1 MKSNIHFRKMV
12 TKCYI
17 FVFLISSVSFSQ
29 TNVRTEVNFPDILG
43 YKTVICDFHM
53 HTVFSDGLV
62 WPTIR
67 ADEAWREGL
76 DVIAITDHIEY
87 QPHKDDIPS
96 NFNRA
101 SELATNRGG
110 QLDILV
116 IPGSEIT
123 RDMPPGHLNAIFIK
137 DADKL
142 DTETWRQ
149 AIDAAAEQDA
159 FIFWNHPGWRGQEPD
174 GIAKWYDEHTEILN
188 SKKLHGIEVVNTKEY
203 YPEAHQWCID
213 KNLTML
219 SNSDIH
225 NPIQMDYDFPA
236 GEHRPMTLVFA
247 EEPSLKAIK
256 EALFDRRTVVYSSN
270 FLYGKKK
277 FLEPLFYNSIFIKNP
292 SVVLEKEQSHLIQII
307 NYSDIDYHL
316 QIKDELE
323 EINAQSD
330 VWLYA
335 GKTILYQIS
344 HSGSEVKGNK
354 KLRIP
359 FQVEN
364 LKITPTEPLQ
374 VYLDLNIT
382 FK

>member
-1 MKSNIHFRKMV
+1 MNSIYRLRKMV
-12 TKCYI
+12 LVCYI
-17 FVFLISSVSFSQ
+17 VVYLFSSVSFSQ

-43 YKTVICDFHM
+43 YQTVICDFHM

-67 ADEAWREGL
+67 SDEAWREGL

-87 QPHKDDIPS
+87 QPYKDDIPS

-101 SELATNRGG
+101 SELATDRGE

-123 RDMPPGHLNAIFIK
+123 RSMPPGHLNAIFIK

-142 DTETWRQ
+142 NTETWRQ
-149 AIDAAAEQDA
+149 AIDAAAEQEA
-159 FIFWNHPGWRGQEPD
+159 FIFWNHPGWRGQEQD

-203 YPEAHQWCID
+203 YPEAHQWCVD
-213 KNLTML
+213 KEMTML

-247 EEPSLKAIK
+247 EERSPEAIK
-256 EALFDRRTVVYSSN
+256 EALFAKRTVVYSSN

-277 FLEPLFYNSIFIKNP
+277 FLEPLFYNSIYIKNP
-292 SVVLEKEQSHLIQII
+292 NVVMEQGQSEFIQIM
-307 NYSDIDYHL
+307 NYSDVDYHL
-316 QIKDELE
+316 QLTDQIE
-323 EINAQSD
+323 EINVQSD

-335 GKTILYQIS
+335 GKTVLYQIT
-344 HSGSEVKGNK
+344 HSGSEAKGNRK
-354 KLRIP
+354 IRIP
-359 FQVEN
+359 FRVEN
-364 LKITPTEPLQ
+364 LKVTPAEPLQ
-374 VYLDLNIT
+374 VYLDFNIT

>member
-1 MKSNIHFRKMV
+1 MKIRNFSK
-12 TKCYI
+12 KL
-17 FVFLISSVSFSQ
+17 FLICSLLLFVNADISSGQ
-29 TNVRTEVNFPDILG
+29 TNVRTKVNFPDIPG
-43 YKTVICDFHM
+43 YKTMVCDFHL

-101 SELATNRGG
+101 SELAGERGEV
-110 QLDILV
+110 LDILV

-142 DTETWRQ
+142 NTDTWKQ
-149 AIDAAAEQDA
+149 AIDAAAAQDA
-159 FIFWNHPGWRGQEPD
+159 FIFWNHPGWKGQQSD
-174 GIAKWYDEHTEILN
+174 GISKWYDEHTEILE
-188 SKKLHGIEVVNTKEY
+188 SDKLHGIEVVNGWEY
-203 YPEAHQWCID
+203 YPEVHQWCLD
-213 KNLTML
+213 NNLTML
-219 SNSDIH
+219 SNSDAH
-225 NPIQMDYDFPA
+225 NPILMYVDPLR

-247 EEPSLKAIK
+247 KDRSVAAIR
-256 EALFDRRTVVYSSN
+256 EALFNQRTVVYSKN
-270 FLYGKKK
+270 FLYGKRE
-277 FLEPLFYNSIFIKNP
+277 FLEPLFYNSIYINNP
-292 SVVLEKEQSHLIQII
+292 ALILEPDQSKYFQIS

-316 QIKDELE
+316 VKTGDLE
-323 EINAQSD
+323 VIDAQSD
-330 VWLYA
+330 VWLYS
-335 GKTILYQIS
+335 GKTVLYQIS
-344 HSGSEVKGNK
+344 NANSGEKGNK
-354 KLRIP
+354 KISIP

-364 LKITPTEPLQ
+364 LKVTPNDRLK

-382 FK
+382 FQ

>member
-1 MKSNIHFRKMV
+1 MKRLQLYRTSILTNLV
-12 TKCYI
+12 
-17 FVFLISSVSFSQ
+17 LIMFISAIGFAQ
-29 TNVRTEVNFPDILG
+29 TGVRTELNFPDILG

-101 SELATNRGG
+101 SELANNRGE
-110 QLDILV
+110 QLNILV

-123 RDMPPGHLNAIFIK
+123 REMPPGHLNAIFIR
-137 DADKL
+137 DANKL
-142 DTETWRQ
+142 NTETWRG
-149 AIDAAAEQDA
+149 AIDAAAAQEA
-159 FIFWNHPGWRGQEPD
+159 FIFWNHPGWRGQQPD
-174 GIAKWYDEHTEILN
+174 GLAKWYEEHSEILE
-188 SKKLHGIEVVNTKEY
+188 SGKLHGIEVVNEKEY

-236 GEHRPMTLVFA
+236 GEHRPLTLVFA
-247 EEPSLKAIK
+247 EEQSPEAIK
-256 EALFDRRTVVYSSN
+256 EALFARRTVVYSSN
-270 FLYGKKK
+270 FLYGKKE
-277 FLEPLFYNSIFIKNP
+277 FLEPLFYNSMYIKNP
-292 SVVLEKEQSHLIQII
+292 DVILTKGEAVYIHIT
-307 NYSDIDYHL
+307 NYSDLDYHL
-316 QIKDELE
+316 KKKGEIEGIKT
-323 EINAQSD
+323 QSD
-330 VWLYA
+330 IWLYA
-335 GKTILYQIS
+335 TKTVLYRIER
-344 HSGSEVKGNK
+344 SGSERKGNTK
-354 KLRIP
+354 VSIP
-359 FQVEN
+359 FLVEN
-364 LKITPTEPLQ
+364 MKTTPKEELEI
-374 VYLDLNIT
+374 YLDLNIN